1 MSLQIYIL
9 GSLWENDIHPYEIKK
24 RIIENTS
31 GTVTITD
38 GNLYYNF
45 DALHK
50 KGYIEKVETVSSEHY
65 PDKSFY
71 GITEQGRESLKDM
84 IYKSFTAPKD
94 VRSLLAPLFFVRLV
108 DMNRI
113 AFLLQEAVE
122 QREQD
127 LVSTRERSAQWTTPD
142 MTPEYEECH
151 AFLIR
156 YSLSKRENELASLKD
171 LLGVIQRMNSQQ

>member
-9 GSLWENDIHPYEIKK
+9 GSLWEKEIHPYEIKK
-24 RIIENTS
+24 RITENTS

-50 KGYIEKVETVSSEHY
+50 KGYIEKVETVPSDNY

-71 GITEQGRESLKDM
+71 GITEQGREALKNM

-113 AFLLQEAVE
+113 IFLLQQAVE

-127 LVSTRERSAQWTTPD
+127 LASKRERSSNWTAPD
-142 MTPEYEECH
+142 ITPEYEECH
-151 AFLIR
+151 SFLIR
-156 YSLSKRENELASLKD
+156 FSLSRRESDLNSLKD
-171 LLGVIQRMNSQQ
+171 LLGVIQRMNNQQ